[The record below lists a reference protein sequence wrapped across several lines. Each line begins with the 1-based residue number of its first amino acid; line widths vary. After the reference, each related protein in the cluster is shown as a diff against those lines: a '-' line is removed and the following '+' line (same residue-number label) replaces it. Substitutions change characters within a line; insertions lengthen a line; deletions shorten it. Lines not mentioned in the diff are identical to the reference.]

1 MDCHPDRRGYQNQM
15 QWLRPAGYDG
25 PGHLSEKAESDCNAT
40 DAIRPLRMTD
50 RMNQQTCKHFLCYD
64 IIAFVQS
71 DMERSVCFVRKAVF
85 LIILGLLLGLYAV
98 AVADTECSLAPCSG
112 SLTIPDSKYIIVTP
126 ENIGEHTDIMTVIG
140 KTKEEIISDWEDR
153 GVVLQAWFNSKA
165 LDAWEV

>member
-1 MDCHPDRRGYQNQM
+1 
-15 QWLRPAGYDG
+15 
-25 PGHLSEKAESDCNAT
+25 
-40 DAIRPLRMTD
+40 MTD

-64 IIAFVQS
+64 IIAFAQS

-126 ENIGEHTDIMTVIG
+126 ENIGEHTDIMAVIG

-153 GVVLQAWFNSKA
+153 GVVLQAWFNSRMRIPGYISTWSIILPTPDGRHSLLPIKEA
-165 LDAWEV
+165 VPRMPRKDTRSRK